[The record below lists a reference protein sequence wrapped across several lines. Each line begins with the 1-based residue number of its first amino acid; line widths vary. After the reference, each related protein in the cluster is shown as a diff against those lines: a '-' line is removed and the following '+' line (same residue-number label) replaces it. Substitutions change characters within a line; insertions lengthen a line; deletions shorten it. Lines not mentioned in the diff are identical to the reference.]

1 MLKTFNNNVEYL
13 FYYSFSSSEDVVSL
27 KGNHRTDLLTILD
40 ELKILRKRFAGYG
53 EKQHSFILKIS

>member
-40 ELKILRKRFAGYG
+40 ELFQAKRFAGYG
-53 EKQHSFILKIS
+53 EKQHNFILKIS

>member
-40 ELKILRKRFAGYG
+40 ELFLRKRFAGYG